1 MTHRLRRG
9 RRALTLLPVAL
20 AFTLVAACGGGSG
33 GSGAAASGDFDEMI
47 KIGIN
52 ESVTGPAASNGA
64 PFRDSA
70 RFAIDQVNADGGV
83 TVDGKRYGFEAV
95 ERDNETDPQKA
106 IGIAQEF
113 SRDGVKFV
121 LGPGIS
127 SVFSPAFESMQGTDS
142 LVFSAAGVATSLV
155 GKPEAQN
162 LFSPI
167 NPQAGTAGLIKDA
180 ADAAVEKFKPA
191 RAAILLPNDPLGELH
206 GNGFKTAFESAGVQ
220 VVYNERFGSDTVDFA
235 PYVTQ
240 LKALNPDVVVIGPLD
255 RWVEPILTEATAAG
269 FTTPAFIGSPG
280 VSQAPFGKFPTITK
294 AMVTMVTR
302 AVDNPADTSLDA
314 FRTAYKA
321 HFDKDPGPSSFWSL
335 IYFDSVNM
343 LARSMQVA
351 GTVDDL
357 DAISRT
363 LLSSPEVTKYPARAL
378 DLKYDE
384 KHQAHYP
391 IQHQFII
398 DGQRSY
404 VG

>member
-33 GSGAAASGDFDEMI
+33 GSGAAAGGDFDEMI

-70 RFAIDQVNADGGV
+70 RFAIDQVNADGGI
-83 TVDGKRYGFEAV
+83 TVNGKRYGFEAV

-127 SVFSPAFESMQGTDS
+127 SVFSPAFESMQG
-142 LVFSAAGVATSLV
+142 
-155 GKPEAQN
+155 
-162 LFSPI
+162 
-167 NPQAGTAGLIKDA
+167 KDA
-180 ADAAVEKFKPA
+180 ADAAVEKFKPV

-235 PYVTQ
+235 PYITQ
-240 LKALNPDVVVIGPLD
+240 LKALNPDVIVIGPLD

-269 FTTPAFIGSPG
+269 LTTPAFIGSPG
-280 VSQAPFGKFPTITK
+280 VSQTPFGKFPAITK

-321 HFDKDPGPSSFWSL
+321 HFEKDPGPTSFWSL

-357 DAISRT
+357 DAISKT
-363 LLSSPEVTKYPARAL
+363 LVSSPEVTKYPTRAL
-378 DLKYDE
+378 DLRFDD

-391 IQHQFII
+391 IQHQFIVGS
-398 DGQRSY
+398 DRSY